1 MNIQEA
7 DILLQLIR
15 EPYINQRILAEG
27 SSHSLGIVNRSI
39 KSLSEDGYLDTA
51 IRPTEKAKK
60 EVEMASPK
68 RAVILAAD
76 LECVWCQLTQRHQRH
91 LSK

>member
-51 IRPTEKAKK
+51 IRPN
-60 EVEMASPK
+60 
-68 RAVILAAD
+68 
-76 LECVWCQLTQRHQRH
+76 
-91 LSK
+91 LSITSSHGEQ

>member
-60 EVEMASPK
+60 EVAPIAE
-68 RAVILAAD
+68 ILKEYPD
-76 LECVWCQLTQRHQRH
+76 EY
-91 LSK
+91 LSYDCER